1 MRTRTRA
8 LRTST
13 AVWVVLA
20 ATAALSPTALAGPA
34 AAEQATGPTRADFNG
49 DGVADTAAAASL
61 ATVGGQERAGYVAVT
76 YGSRTKAL
84 KDQTRRVYS
93 QNTPGVPGSA
103 ESDDTFGSTLAA
115 ADLDGDGFTDL
126 VVGTPGEAVGDTD
139 NQAGTLTVLWG
150 AKGGLT
156 GGTVIKG
163 APFERLGVALTA
175 GDFDGDGHRDL
186 ATGTTVAYGPF
197 GRTTGPART
206 EAMDARVGGDPE
218 ELWNPPVL
226 AAGDVNGD
234 GLDDVVA
241 VISHGQD
248 ELPYHGPRLV
258 NWFPGSTHGLTTGQ
272 TLRDAAT
279 GQTIDGGRDLAV
291 GDLDRDGRADIVLG
305 RPGDE
310 DMQGTDD
317 VNAVGGAVEIV
328 RGGPSGPDTTVPRVR
343 FDQDTVGVPGT
354 GEYGDDWGGLV
365 CLGDVDGDGRLDLA
379 VGAPGEDVGSASDA
393 GAVTLLH
400 GNPSG
405 ITASGAKTFT
415 QNSASVP
422 GTAERS
428 DAFGAAVHLA
438 DTTGDGRAELWIGA
452 PGENSPAGGVW
463 VLKGASPLP
472 TGTGSAAF
480 GPPALGLGTTTS
492 HLGSGFDQ

>member
-1 MRTRTRA
+1 MRTRSSRS
-8 LRTST
+8 ST
-13 AVWVVLA
+13 AVCVVLA
-20 ATAALSPTALAGPA
+20 ATAALSPAALAGPA
-34 AAEQATGPTRADFNG
+34 AAQAAGTTRADFNG
-49 DGVADTAAAASL
+49 DGVADTAAAASG
-61 ATVGGQERAGYVAVT
+61 ATVDGRERAGSVAVT

-103 ESDDTFGSTLAA
+103 ERDDSFGATLTA

-139 NQAGTLTVLWG
+139 DQAGTLTVLWG
-150 AKGGLT
+150 AKDGLT

-197 GRTTGPART
+197 GRTTGPAHT
-206 EAMDARVGGDPE
+206 AAMDARVGGDAE
-218 ELWNPPVL
+218 DVWNPPVL

-241 VISHGQD
+241 VISHGED

-258 NWFPGSTHGLTTGQ
+258 NWFPGSTHGLTTGR
-272 TLRDAAT
+272 TLHDAAT
-279 GQTIDGGRDLAV
+279 GQSIDGGRDVAV
-291 GDLDRDGRADIVLG
+291 GDLDRDGHADIVLG
-305 RPGDE
+305 RAGDE
-310 DMQGTDD
+310 DMQGTED

-328 RGGPSGPDTTVPRVR
+328 RGGPSGPDTTVPRIR

-354 GEYGDDWGGLV
+354 GEYGDDWGASV
-365 CLGDVDGDGRLDLA
+365 RLGDFDGDGRLDLA
-379 VGAPGEDVGSASDA
+379 VGAPGEDVGSAADA

-400 GNPSG
+400 GSPSG

-415 QNSASVP
+415 QNSTSVP
-422 GTAERS
+422 GTSERS

-438 DTTGDGRAELWIGA
+438 DTTGDGRAELWVGA
-452 PGENSPAGGVW
+452 PGENSSAGGVW
-463 VLKGASPLP
+463 VLKGASPVP

-480 GPPALGLGTTTS
+480 GPSALGLGTTAGR
-492 HLGSGFDQ
+492 LGGGFDR

>member
-1 MRTRTRA
+1 M
-8 LRTST
+8 
-13 AVWVVLA
+13 VLA
-20 ATAALSPTALAGPA
+20 AAAALSPTALAGSA
-34 AAEQATGPTRADFNG
+34 AAVQASGTAGADFNG

-61 ATVGGQERAGYVAVT
+61 ATVGGRERAGYVAVT

-103 ESDDTFGSTLAA
+103 ESDDVFGSTLAA

-126 VVGTPGEAVGDTD
+126 VVGSPGEKVGDTSD
-139 NQAGTLTVLWG
+139 QAGTLTVLWG

-163 APFERLGVALTA
+163 TGFERLGVALA
-175 GDFDGDGHRDL
+175 SGDFDGDGHRDL

-206 EAMDARVGGDPE
+206 AAMDARVGGDPE

-241 VISHGQD
+241 VISHGEG

-258 NWFPGSTHGLTTGQ
+258 NWFAGSAQGLTTGR

-291 GDLDRDGRADIVLG
+291 GDLDRDGHADIVLG

-310 DMQGTDD
+310 DMQGTED

-328 RGGPSGPDTTVPRVR
+328 RGGPSGPDTTVPRIR

-354 GEYGDDWGGLV
+354 GEYGDDFGGAV
-365 CLGDVDGDGRLDLA
+365 SVGDVDGDGRLDLA
-379 VGAPGEDVGSASDA
+379 VGARGEDVGTAANA
-393 GAVTLLH
+393 GSVTLLH
-400 GNPSG
+400 GGPSG
-405 ITASGAKTFT
+405 ITASGARAFT
-415 QNSASVP
+415 QNSTSVP

-428 DAFGAAVHLA
+428 DAFGTAVHLA
-438 DTTGDGRAELWIGA
+438 DTTGDGRAEVWIGA

-472 TGTGSAAF
+472 AGTGSAAF
-480 GPPALGLGTTTS
+480 GPSALGLGTTAS
-492 HLGSGFDQ
+492 HLGNGFNR